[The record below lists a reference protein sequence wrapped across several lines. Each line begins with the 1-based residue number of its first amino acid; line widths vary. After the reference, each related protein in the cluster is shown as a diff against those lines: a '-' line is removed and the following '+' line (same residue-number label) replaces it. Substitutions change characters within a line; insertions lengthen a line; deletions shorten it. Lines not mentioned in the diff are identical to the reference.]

1 MDHNKDFNGKLEFIS
16 LGEIIPQ
23 APAQTIRAVLE
34 DNGEITPCELD
45 SHGFIVDD
53 DASAIVDS
61 QTLSCRLR
69 AGPMLSKSSTTK
81 NGKTNSS
88 EELQQLYDNLVDKF
102 GELSTD
108 GKNN

>member
-1 MDHNKDFNGKLEFIS
+1 M
-16 LGEIIPQ
+16 GEIIPQ

-45 SHGFIVDD
+45 SHGFTVDD

-88 EELQQLYDNLVDKF
+88 EELFTTIWWINLVNYQ
-102 GELSTD
+102 LM
-108 GKNN
+108 GKTII